1 MDFCRDKRVGDAQ
14 AVVGRR
20 SMSVQRTIVSPAR
33 NLVLVGFMGTG
44 KTTVGALAAER
55 LGWAF
60 VDTDAVV
67 EAAAGMPVREIFAQQ
82 GEVAFRILE
91 AHVCQA
97 ASAGTH
103 TVISVGGGA
112 VVNPENSRALEA
124 NGVLVLLT
132 CERDRLI
139 DRLEGS
145 ARRGERPLL
154 SGDVGARIDAL
165 AASRAGV
172 YSSIALK
179 VDTTHLTPEEV
190 ADAVT
195 KLLGHV
201 MQG

>member
-1 MDFCRDKRVGDAQ
+1 M
-14 AVVGRR
+14 
-20 SMSVQRTIVSPAR
+20 

-44 KTTVGALAAER
+44 KTTVGALVAER
-55 LGWAF
+55 LGWVF

-112 VVNPENSRALEA
+112 VVNPETRRALEA

-139 DRLEGS
+139 DRLEES
-145 ARRGERPLL
+145 ANRGERPLL
-154 SGDVGARIDAL
+154 GGDIGARVDAL

-190 ADAVT
+190 AERVIEVGGILNGASGGT
-195 KLLGHV
+195 SG
-201 MQG
+201 G